1 MNRRI
6 PRKFWVHFGI
16 TALVLGLFLPSAT
29 NATKSYCADLQLAAD
44 GSSDY
49 VIVLPVNATSVQ
61 KTAANELQSYFKQ
74 IADAEL
80 QIVSESD
87 VVWSEN
93 MKAFVIG
100 PGKLSQ
106 QALGNVDESSIGY
119 DGIILKSIGN
129 TIVLSGSPQ
138 RGPIYSVYEFLETQ
152 LGCKWWTSTES
163 TIPHTP
169 NLTISN
175 NIDVFYAPRLEYRES
190 YYRETISNP
199 YFSVKIKCKGS
210 GERIPDEFGGRHIFQ
225 FFVHSSFP
233 LIPPE
238 KYFLDHPEWFSE
250 IDGVRKV
257 GYPGWAGQSKAYQE
271 FEAKLKPEQI
281 HASGTQLCFSNDEMI
296 AEMVKNARSAL
307 RNNPKATFLSISQN
321 DWHGYCTCEKCRA
334 ADEEDGSHAGSLLRG
349 VNKVAEALEEE
360 FPNLYVETL
369 AYQYTRKPP
378 KVTKPRKNVVVRLC
392 SIECSFAQ
400 PLNSEANQSF
410 RDDLVGWSQLADKLF
425 VWDYATDFAFYLLPF
440 PNYRVLAPNIN
451 FYVDHNVVGF
461 FEQGD
466 YQCETGD
473 FVQLRNWVVAKLLW
487 NPSLDPK
494 ALVDEFIAGYYAPE
508 LVSIYRQYFDV
519 LLNAVEKDSYYLGI
533 YKQNTNGWFD
543 PESLNKATRLQ
554 KEALAIARDLE
565 EKYPEKHKGLVAKVR
580 REQIPIDIVW
590 LQEYRRMKLYS
601 RLRGEEFQG
610 PNDPLRAARDLCSKF
625 DEFGLTR
632 RSESESFDG
641 FKQYQANLVAEF
653 EDYQSG
659 NQTVPDIC
667 KGLPDNSW
675 IDLQEFD
682 LNKHSYG
689 KYTFV
694 VDDKQAANNRA
705 VKMPGDHFE
714 WATSWNVEKSIEL
727 LQPVNADNKAETPVY
742 HVYAYVRCDASVDEG
757 LAMTLGVYD
766 EKDKKNMSYKELSVS
781 EIKGTDYRL
790 VDLGALPLTPT
801 MYVWFAPPKRPGEV
815 EAVYI
820 DQIAVVREQ

>member
-1 MNRRI
+1 MNYSVRTFLKRRGNAA
-6 PRKFWVHFGI
+6 FVFC
-16 TALVLGLFLPSAT
+16 LFLLSVTSAIS
-29 NATKSYCADLQLAAD
+29 AYCADLQLAVN

-49 VIVLPVNATSVQ
+49 VIVLPADATAVQ
-61 KTAANELQSYFKQ
+61 QTAANELQTYFKQ
-74 IADAEL
+74 VADAEL
-80 QIVSESD
+80 PIVSDAD
-87 VVWSEN
+87 VEWNNNV
-93 MKAFVIG
+93 KAFIIG

-119 DGIILKSIGN
+119 DGIILKTVGN
-129 TIVLSGSPQ
+129 SIVLSGSPK
-138 RGPIYSVYEFLETQ
+138 RGPIYSVYEFLETK
-152 LGCKWWTSTES
+152 LGCKWWTSVES

-169 NLTISN
+169 NLTIADDL
-175 NIDVFYAPRLEYRES
+175 DVFYAPKLEYRES
-190 YYRETISNP
+190 YYRDTISNP
-199 YFSVKIKCKGS
+199 SFAVKIKCNGS
-210 GERIPDEFGGRHIFQ
+210 GEGISDEFGGRHIFQ
-225 FFVHSSFP
+225 YFVHSSFP

-238 KYFLDHPEWFSE
+238 KYFLDHPDWFSE

-296 AEMVKNARSAL
+296 AEMVKNARTAL

-349 VNKVAEALEEE
+349 VNKVAEALEDE

-400 PLNSEANQSF
+400 PLDSEANHTF
-410 RDDLVGWSQLADKLF
+410 RDDLVGWSKVADKLF

-451 FYVDHNVVGF
+451 FYIDHNVVGF

-494 ALVDEFIAGYYAPE
+494 VLANEFIAGYYAPE
-508 LVSIYRQYFDV
+508 LVPIYRQYFDV
-519 LLNAVEKDSYYLGI
+519 LLAAVEKDSYYLGI

-543 PESLNKATRLQ
+543 PESINKATQLQ
-554 KEALAIARDLE
+554 KEALAVARDLE
-565 EKYPEKHKGLVAKVR
+565 TKEPEKHKGLVAKVR
-580 REQIPIDIVW
+580 REQIPLDIVW

-601 RLRGEEFQG
+601 RLRGQDFLG
-610 PNDPLRAARDLCSKF
+610 PDDPLQAARDLCAKF

-632 RSESESFDG
+632 RSESESFEG
-641 FKQYQANLVAEF
+641 FKQYQTNLVAEF
-653 EDYQSG
+653 EDYQSD
-659 NQTVPDIC
+659 NQTVPEIC
-667 KGLPDNSW
+667 KDLPYNSW
-675 IDLQEFD
+675 INLQEYD
-682 LNKHSYG
+682 LNKHNYG

-694 VDDKQAANNRA
+694 VDDKHASNKRA

-714 WATSWNVEKSIEL
+714 WATSWNVEKGVEL
-727 LQPVNADNKAETPVY
+727 LQPENKSDDGETPVY
-742 HVYAYVRCDASVDEG
+742 RVYAYVRCDASVDEG
-757 LAMTLGVYD
+757 SAMTLGVYD
-766 EKDKKNMSYKELSVS
+766 EKDKKSVSYKDLPVS
-781 EIKGTDYRL
+781 EIKGADYRQI
-790 VDLGALPLTPT
+790 DLGSLSLTPT

-820 DQIAVVREQ
+820 DQIVIVREK